1 MDREKLLEEIAP
13 YSIEELKL
21 IIETQTDLYTAEEMD
36 LIKKELRKRTLSKL
50 PEEIICPKCSGVNP
64 FENDVCQFCK
74 IPLDK
79 EKYYREDWDP
89 EEEEAKEDEE
99 EAGSGYGFHYV
110 ISFIIPLVGF
120 IVGAILLGKDSP
132 EQRNVGK
139 ICIIL
144 GLVSIVVAYL
154 LWSLI

>member
-13 YSIEELKL
+13 CSIEELKL
-21 IIETQTDLYTAEEMD
+21 IIETQTDLYTPEEMD
-36 LIKKELRKRTLSKL
+36 LIKKELRRRTLPKL
-50 PEEIICPKCSGVNP
+50 PETIICPKCDGMNP
-64 FENDVCQFCK
+64 FQYKVCQYCGL
-74 IPLDK
+74 PLDK
-79 EKYYREDWDP
+79 EKYYRGDWDP
-89 EEEEAKEDEE
+89 EEEEEKEDVDG
-99 EAGSGYGFHYV
+99 AGSGYGFHYV

-132 EQRNVGK
+132 EQRSVGK